1 MVGKATS
8 WDSWGDKVGALSSS
22 ARLQHKAP
30 LAPLLDSEI
39 MRNWLNFLIPLV
51 QPVKN
56 MSSG

>member
-30 LAPLLDSEI
+30 LAPLLDPEI
-39 MRNWLNFLIPLV
+39 NEKLAQFFNPF
-51 QPVKN
+51 
-56 MSSG
+56 SSTC